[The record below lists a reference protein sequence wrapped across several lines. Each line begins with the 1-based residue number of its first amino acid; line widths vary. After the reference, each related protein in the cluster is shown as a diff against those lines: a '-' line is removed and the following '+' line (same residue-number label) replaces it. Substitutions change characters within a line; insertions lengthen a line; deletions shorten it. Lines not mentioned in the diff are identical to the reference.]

1 MNLNTK
7 ISVAFLLGLG
17 VFASLSACIRLKYTV
32 NLNNSSDFLYGIGD
46 VVIWVSGKGIKGKK
60 VGC

>member
-1 MNLNTK
+1 MNRNTK

-32 NLNNSSDFLYGIGD
+32 NLNNSNDFLYGVGD
-46 VVIWVSGKGIKGKK
+46 VAIW
-60 VGC
+60 GCK